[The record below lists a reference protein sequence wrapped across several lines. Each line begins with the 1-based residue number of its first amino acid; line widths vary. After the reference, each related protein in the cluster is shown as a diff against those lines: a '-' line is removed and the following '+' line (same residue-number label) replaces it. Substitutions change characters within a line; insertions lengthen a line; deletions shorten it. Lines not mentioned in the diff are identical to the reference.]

1 MQVTANPIQS
11 LCIVGG
17 GTAGWMAAALLSN
30 IYKGTAI
37 KITLVESPDI
47 ATIGVGEATVPSFMA
62 FLSSAKINPKEF
74 IEATAG
80 TFKLGIRFENW
91 YQKDHAFLHP
101 FGQNRAFTGWP

>member
-80 TFKLGIRFENW
+80 TFKLGIRFENCI
-91 YQKDHAFLHP
+91 KKIMHF
-101 FGQNRAFTGWP
+101 FTPSEK